1 MLTVMHKRSLWAI
14 QVVIYLLWPSTI
26 FAAQVTL
33 SNSITGVPI
42 AAWVMVFILS
52 TVSSLAALL
61 SRLKVDTPP
70 RLALF
75 VTSHVLGSWL
85 AGLLSFLLAQA
96 VKDTYGMHD
105 FVSVVFIALSSY
117 AGATLMDR
125 ASSALT
131 NRVASQLEQ
140 GANVPTANQK
150 PQQ

>member
-1 MLTVMHKRSLWAI
+1 MLTVMHKRSLRAV
-14 QVVIYLLWPSTI
+14 QVVTYLLWPSTL

-33 SNSITGVPI
+33 SNSITGVPA

-70 RLALF
+70 RLAMF
-75 VTSHVLGSWL
+75 VASHVLGSWL
-85 AGLLSFLLAQA
+85 AGLLSFLVAQA
-96 VKDTYGMHD
+96 VKETYGLHD
-105 FVSVVFIALSSY
+105 FISVVVIALSSY
-117 AGATLMDR
+117 AGAQLMDK

-140 GANVPTANQK
+140 GNYAAPSEKK
-150 PQQ
+150 PQ